1 MLKQRILTAL
11 ILIPL
16 VVFAVLKLP
25 TASFAA
31 LLALLVLLGAWE
43 WSNFLALR
51 SRAGRVAYVGVVAAC
66 LLGMW
71 WLHTSTVAQGLLIL
85 AFAGWVVYLLWIAR
99 PEFGRDANPGIQ
111 RLKMLVGILVLV
123 PAWLGLVLLHS
134 RPAIG
139 PQTVLFLMVLI
150 WVADSGA
157 YFSGRRWGRTKLA
170 PRVSP
175 GKTWEGVYG
184 ALIACAMLS
193 LLGAWWMQGSLQ
205 EMISFLLLCLV
216 TILFSI
222 EGDLLESLMKRQR
235 GIKDSG
241 TLFPGHGG
249 VLDRVD
255 SLTAAAP
262 VFALGLTWTGL

>member
-16 VVFAVLKLP
+16 VVWAVLQLP
-25 TASFAA
+25 THLFAA
-31 LLALLVLLGAWE
+31 LLAVLVLMGAWE
-43 WSNFLALR
+43 WSNLAGLESPVARVVYVALVALALWL
-51 SRAGRVAYVGVVAAC
+51 V
-66 LLGMW
+66 W
-71 WLHTSTVAQGLLIL
+71 WWHGQPVAQGVLAL
-85 AFAGWVVYLLWIAR
+85 AFAGWLLALAWIGRPDFAR
-99 PEFGRDANPGIQ
+99 GNQ
-111 RLKMLVGILVLV
+111 LLKAVAGVWVLV
-123 PAWLGLVLLHS
+123 PAWLGLVLLHA
-134 RPAIG
+134 RPALG
-139 PQTVLFLMVLI
+139 PQLVLFLMVLI

-157 YFSGRRWGRTKLA
+157 YFADRRWGRHKLA

-184 ALIACAMLS
+184 ALAACSLVA
-193 LLGAWWMQGSLQ
+193 LLGAWWMEGSPRELV
-205 EMISFLLLCLV
+205 SFLLICLV

-222 EGDLLESLMKRQR
+222 AGDLLESLMKRQR

-241 TLFPGHGG
+241 RLLPGHGG

-262 VFALGLTWTGL
+262 VFVLGLYWTELWVAL

>member
-16 VVFAVLKLP
+16 VVWAVLQLPTHWFAVL
-25 TASFAA
+25 
-31 LLALLVLLGAWE
+31 LAVLVLMGAWE
-43 WSNFLALR
+43 WSNLAGLDAPMARSLYVSLLAL
-51 SRAGRVAYVGVVAAC
+51 ALWLA
-66 LLGMW
+66 W
-71 WLHTSTVAQGLLIL
+71 WWHAQPLAQGVL
-85 AFAGWVVYLLWIAR
+85 ALACVGWVLALAWIGRPDFAR
-99 PEFGRDANPGIQ
+99 AQ
-111 RLKMLVGILVLV
+111 RLFKAVVGFWVLV
-123 PAWLGLVLLHS
+123 PAWLGLVLLHGH
-134 RPAIG
+134 PGPG
-139 PQTVLFLMVLI
+139 PQLVLFLMVLI

-157 YFSGRRWGRTKLA
+157 YFAGRRWGHTKLA

-184 ALIACAMLS
+184 ALAACALVA
-193 LLGAWWMQGSLQ
+193 LLGAWWMEGSVREL
-205 EMISFLLLCLV
+205 ISFLLICLV

-222 EGDLLESLMKRQR
+222 AGDLLESLMKRQR

-241 TLFPGHGG
+241 RLLPGHGG

-262 VFALGLTWTGL
+262 VFVLGLYWTELWTVL

>member
-1 MLKQRILTAL
+1 MLRQRIITAV
-11 ILIPL
+11 ILVPL
-16 VVFAVLKLP
+16 VIWGVLQLSSPSLAAVL
-25 TASFAA
+25 AA
-31 LLALLVLLGAWE
+31 LVLMGAWE
-43 WSNFLALR
+43 WSNLMGLR
-51 SRAGRVAYVGVVAAC
+51 SRSTRAMYLVVVGAV
-66 LLGMW
+66 LW
-71 WLHTSTVAQGLLIL
+71 WTWLWHTQPLAQGILGL
-85 AFAGWVVYLLWIAR
+85 AFAGWLLWLAWIGKPDFAR
-99 PEFGRDANPGIQ
+99 DGGPAVMVAKGA
-111 RLKMLVGILVLV
+111 VGVLVLV
-123 PAWLGLVLLHS
+123 PAWLGLVLLHE

-157 YFSGRRWGRTKLA
+157 YFAGRRWGRHKLA
-170 PRVSP
+170 PQVSP

-184 ALIACAMLS
+184 ALAACALVAI
-193 LLGAWWMQGSLQ
+193 LGAWWMDGSVRDVV
-205 EMISFLLLCLV
+205 SFLLVCLV

-241 TLFPGHGG
+241 QLLPGHGG

-262 VFALGLTWTGL
+262 VFALGLRWAGL